1 MRRGYYLTITI
12 FFFPQILALQF
23 DKKSSKGPKV
33 GGNDATASLAICA
46 QLQYRIIFNL
56 GIILCNMIFDI
67 RHGTVGD
74 FDFASVENFVEYV
87 MVWEGVI
94 N

>member
-1 MRRGYYLTITI
+1 MEWTFSFEFSGTITFSLI
-12 FFFPQILALQF
+12 FITIILC
-23 DKKSSKGPKV
+23 
-33 GGNDATASLAICA
+33 TA
-46 QLQYRIIFNL
+46 NL

-74 FDFASVENFVEYV
+74 FDFASVENFVEYL